1 MPGAMAL
8 DASTDWT
15 SEEIRVPSKQ
25 RFTGH
30 GRISFNVEKNFLPLL
45 IPATS
50 QPLTKRGV
58 GDMDLILSI
67 PFNISDGLAFG
78 THVVAKLLF

>member
-1 MPGAMAL
+1 MAL

-25 RFTGH
+25 RFTGN

-45 IPATS
+45 MPATS
-50 QPLTKRGV
+50 QSLTKRGLV
-58 GDMDLILSI
+58 TWI
-67 PFNISDGLAFG
+67 
-78 THVVAKLLF
+78 